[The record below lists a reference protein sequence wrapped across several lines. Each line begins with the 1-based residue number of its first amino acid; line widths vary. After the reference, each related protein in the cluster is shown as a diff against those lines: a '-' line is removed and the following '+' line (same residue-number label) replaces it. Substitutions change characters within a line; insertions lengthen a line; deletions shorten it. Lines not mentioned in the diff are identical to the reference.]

1 MEPNQLKLGELTCQL
16 CGKSAPQL
24 LPAAFVRAPIV
35 EVIKKQH
42 SDWKLEGYICQADLN
57 RFRFEYIQDL
67 LESEK
72 GELTSLDQ
80 DVLES
85 LKRQEILATN
95 TDAEYE
101 KDLTTGDRLSD
112 RMADF
117 GGSWTFIAIFGAVL
131 LGWIVLNSI
140 VLASKPFDPYP
151 FILLNLILSCL
162 AAIQAPVILMSQ
174 NRQEAKDRLRS
185 QHDYQIN
192 LKAELEIRHLHEK
205 LDHLL
210 SRQWERLVA
219 IQQVQLD
226 VLSELSRIR
235 DEGSNSQAR
244 I

>member
-1 MEPNQLKLGELTCQL
+1 MCE
-16 CGKSAPQL
+16 KSAPQL

-35 EVIKKQH
+35 EEIKKQH

-72 GELTSLDQ
+72 GELTSLDH

-95 TDAEYE
+95 TDVEYE

>member
-1 MEPNQLKLGELTCQL
+1 MEENHMKPQAICRL
-16 CGKSAPQL
+16 CGKHEVQM
-24 LPAAFVRAPIV
+24 LPAALVRTPIAQ
-35 EVIKKQH
+35 EIKKH
-42 SDWKLEGYICQADLN
+42 YPDWKPEGYICQADLN

-72 GELTSLDQ
+72 GELGSLDQ
-80 DVLES
+80 EVLES
-85 LKRQEILATN
+85 LRHHETLASN

-101 KDLTTGDRLSD
+101 KDLTLGERLAD

-117 GGSWTFIAIFGAVL
+117 GGSWSFIAIFGAMMLV
-131 LGWIVLNSI
+131 WIVLNSA
-140 VLASKPFDPYP
+140 VLVAKPFDPYP
-151 FILLNLILSCL
+151 YILLNLILSCL
-162 AAIQAPVILMSQ
+162 AAIQAPVIMMSQ

-226 VLSELSRIR
+226 VLSELSRIKDQR
-235 DEGSNSQAR
+235 LDS
-244 I
+244 

>member
-1 MEPNQLKLGELTCQL
+1 MCRRAQRADHRRILSARGLKNQIG
-16 CGKSAPQL
+16 AIP
-24 LPAAFVRAPIV
+24 
-35 EVIKKQH
+35 
-42 SDWKLEGYICQADLN
+42 
-57 RFRFEYIQDL
+57 
-67 LESEK
+67 
-72 GELTSLDQ
+72 SLDQ

-85 LKRQEILATN
+85 LKRHEILATN

-117 GGSWTFIAIFGAVL
+117 GGSWTFITIFGVVL

-140 VLASKPFDPYP
+140 VFAAKPFDPYP

-192 LKAELEIRHLHEK
+192 LKAEL
-205 LDHLL
+205 
-210 SRQWERLVA
+210 
-219 IQQVQLD
+219 
-226 VLSELSRIR
+226 
-235 DEGSNSQAR
+235 
-244 I
+244 